1 MQQSLL
7 FSLQEE
13 DEEEDGEEDEE
24 DEAEEGE
31 LSPNNPISCRVKY
44 VVFLELPQP
53 QCRAVVAAA
62 FLPKLVL
69 SSAIIRGH
77 TGRDRGFRTSKF
89 QPCWVILGN
98 GRGQLLGKAILGTD
112 GPCRSRAPVTGLG
125 EGVSWGHTPLSPA

>member
-1 MQQSLL
+1 MGLWFVQQNLL
-7 FSLQEE
+7 SSLQEE

-31 LSPNNPISCRVKY
+31 LSSNNPISCRPPSAVKY
-44 VVFLELPQP
+44 LMFLELPQP

-69 SSAIIRGH
+69 SSVISRGH
-77 TGRDRGFRTSKF
+77 TGRDRAFRTSTF

-98 GRGQLLGKAILGTD
+98 VRGQLLRKAVLGMD
-112 GPCRSRAPVTGLG
+112 GPCRGRAPITGEC
-125 EGVSWGHTPLSPA
+125 EGIS

>member
-1 MQQSLL
+1 MEFWFLQQSLL

-31 LSPNNPISCRVKY
+31 LSPDNPISCRAPSTGKY
-44 VVFLELPQP
+44 LVVLELPQP

-69 SSAIIRGH
+69 SSVIIKGH
-77 TGRDRGFRTSKF
+77 TGRERGFRTSKF
-89 QPCWVILGN
+89 Q
-98 GRGQLLGKAILGTD
+98 LLW
-112 GPCRSRAPVTGLG
+112 
-125 EGVSWGHTPLSPA
+125 EM